1 MGASV
6 RQAPVVVLVVED
18 DSLLRMDAVQMLEE
32 AGFAVLEADN
42 ADHAIAMLEIRSDIN
57 VVFTD
62 IQMPGSMDGFKLAQA
77 IRGRWPP
84 VKIIATSGYFL
95 EMNID
100 LPEGG
105 YFIPKPYDAQRVAAI
120 IHEMMAL

>member
-1 MGASV
+1 MGSSV
-6 RQAPVVVLVVED
+6 HHAPVVVLVVED
-18 DSLLRMDAVQMLEE
+18 DSLLRMDAAQTIEE
-32 AGFAVLEADN
+32 AGFRVLEADN
-42 ADHAIAMLEIRSDIN
+42 ADQAIVLLETRSEIN

-62 IQMPGSMDGFKLAQA
+62 IQMPGSMDGFKLAKA
-77 IRGRWPP
+77 IRDRWPP

-105 YFIPKPYDAQRVAAI
+105 FFIPKPYDLQRVATMI
-120 IHEMMAL
+120 REMTAS

>member
-1 MGASV
+1 MGAFA
-6 RQAPVVVLVVED
+6 RQDPVVVLVVED
-18 DSLLRMDAVQMLEE
+18 DSLLRMDAVQMIEE
-32 AGFAVLEADN
+32 AGFQVLEADN
-42 ADHAIAMLEIRSDIN
+42 ADQAIALLERRSDIN

-77 IRGRWPP
+77 IRDRWPP

-95 EMNID
+95 EMTSN

-105 YFIPKPYDAQRVAAI
+105 RFISKPYDIQHITALIR
-120 IHEMMAL
+120 EMMSI